1 MSPNI
6 EINVEFINAL
16 DAITSED
23 WQTLNPSACPF
34 LHYDFFNALEKS
46 QSASIESGWQPHHL
60 LASANDELIAF
71 MPMYL
76 KSHSWGEYVFDW
88 DWAEAFKHYDI
99 PYYPKLVATIPFTP
113 VSSNKLL
120 TKQLHISTLFEP
132 LITHCQQQEL
142 SSWHILYCEQIKTP
156 LPEDVYERNTVQFHW
171 FNRDYKSFGD
181 YLNTFTSRKRRN
193 TRKERL
199 TIPQQGIE
207 VRELKGHQISPKDLA
222 FFYLTYQLTY
232 LKRGHQ
238 PHLTIKFFEQV
249 IATLSDNVLLLIA
262 SDQEEDVACALFF
275 YDDEQLYGRYWGC
288 TKQVNNLHFELCYYR
303 GIEFCIQNN
312 LKSFTPG
319 TQGEHKIQRGFEP
332 ILTYSYHWIKHP
344 GFKDAI
350 KDFCQREQAQ
360 MRIYQEECRQLLPF
374 KKKD

>member
-1 MSPNI
+1 LNANI
-6 EINVEFINAL
+6 KVEFLNTI
-16 DAITSED
+16 DAINSD
-23 WQTLNPSACPF
+23 HWQTLNQSNNPF
-34 LHYDFFNALEKS
+34 LQYDFFKALEHS
-46 QSASIESGWQPHHL
+46 QSASAKTGWQPQHL
-60 LASANDELIAF
+60 VATANDEIIAL

-76 KSHSWGEYVFDW
+76 KDHSWGEYVFDW
-88 DWAEAFKHYDI
+88 SWAEAYDQYRI

-120 TKQLHISTLFEP
+120 AEQLDISHFFEA
-132 LITHCQQQEL
+132 LNTHCHQHAL
-142 SSWHILYCEQIKTP
+142 SSWHILYCEPITTP

-171 FNRDYKSFGD
+171 FNRDYTSFDD
-181 YLNTFTSRKRRN
+181 YLNTFTSRKRRS

-199 TIPQQGIE
+199 TIAQQGITI
-207 VRELKGHQISPKDLA
+207 RELKGEQITDKDLD

-238 PHLTIKFFEQV
+238 PHLSIAFFKQ
-249 IATLSDNVLLLIA
+249 IITTLSNNVLLLIA

-288 TKQVNNLHFELCYYR
+288 TQQVNNLHFELCYYR

-312 LKSFTPG
+312 LKVFSPG

-350 KDFCQREQAQ
+350 KDFCQQEQAQ
-360 MRIYQEECRQLLPF
+360 MRTYQEECKELLPF
-374 KKKD
+374 RNAD